1 MSVPIGG
8 GVGAGQKSPGYKVI
22 NKFGVNLD
30 IDTGTTPETIWGE
43 GGTFPFLSVGV
54 LMDVK
59 SDAAADTIAG
69 TGAQKVRI
77 TFYDDS
83 NAEFIETFDLNGI
96 TPVQINGAS
105 TVKIVTRIE
114 VVQAGTGLTNAGKIT
129 VILRGGATIY
139 QSILIGEGQ
148 TLSTPQIIPA
158 GKKGIIRRISVG
170 YARFGVAFNDAD
182 MRFRVRLANG
192 TVLTKFP
199 VVISANLPEKVK
211 DYNVG
216 GVEMEE
222 GDIAYWECT
231 SVSANDTPILAAFDL
246 EIFDA

>member
-1 MSVPIGG
+1 MTIGG
-8 GVGAGQKSPGYKVI
+8 SPGYSVV

-30 IDTGTTPETIWGE
+30 IDTGTVPETIWGD
-43 GGTFPFLSVGV
+43 GGAFPFLSAGIE
-54 LMDVK
+54 MDFK
-59 SDAAADTIAG
+59 SSAAADDIAG
-69 TGAQKVRI
+69 TGAQKIKV
-77 TFYDDS
+77 TFYDNS
-83 NAEFIETFDLNGI
+83 NVEFIQTFDTDGV
-96 TPVQINGAS
+96 TPVQLPGV
-105 TVKIVTRIE
+105 VKIITRAQ
-114 VVQAGTGLTNAGKIT
+114 VVQAGSGLTNAGKISF
-129 VILRGGATIY
+129 VDRATGLVIY